1 MFENCGSCFATEQFV
16 DIRYTGVKNDETD
29 KGDPRPAGRGLYNRI

>member
-1 MFENCGSCFATEQFV
+1 M